1 MTRPLG
7 PVSSPIQERADHKLS
22 LRGLFALVTLAAMV
36 LGLRP
41 WLSPAA
47 FAGLAGLAVL
57 CYLNLRWQFD
67 LRGAAYILAAWILVL
82 IHILAVV
89 LALYPLSY

>member
-1 MTRPLG
+1 
-7 PVSSPIQERADHKLS
+7 
-22 LRGLFALVTLAAMV
+22 MV

-47 FAGLAGLAVL
+47 FASLAGLAVL
-57 CYLNLRWQFD
+57 CYLNLRSQFD
-67 LRGAAYILAAWILVL
+67 LRGAAYILGAWILVL

-89 LALYPLSY
+89 LALYPVSY